1 MDYVNNV
8 MSIVGDKPKFLPLDV
23 YALELCQKNEKKLV
37 PFLRDILLKKGHIS
51 NAVYHG
57 LFPQVVLPVFLY
69 GLPKVHKPNSPIRPI
84 PSAIGTYNN
93 NLANFLVPL
102 LQPLISNP
110 IYYQRFI
117 LLRRGNSS
125 IDKLRYY

>member
-8 MSIVGDKPKFLPLDV
+8 MSIVDDKPKFLPLDV
-23 YALELCQKNEKKLV
+23 YALELCQKSEKKLV
-37 PFLRDILLKKGHIS
+37 PFLRDILLKKCHIS

-57 LFPQVVLPVFLY
+57 LFPTGSTPSVFIWTSQ
-69 GLPKVHKPNSPIRPI
+69 GAQTNSPIRPI

-93 NLANFLVPL
+93 NLANFFVPL

-110 IYYQRFI
+110 IYCQRFI
-117 LLRRGNSS
+117 LLRRGNFFH
-125 IDKLRYY
+125 